1 MAPPCSAL
9 EAIDLSSQP
18 PPASAFVPRS
28 HRALFTAAGAGD
40 AGAGWRAALRAPGP
54 GAAAQ
59 RNHRSARHA
68 SVLFGGA
75 DVPGCRAGWMEVRL
89 RHTAAAMLYC
99 RKRCSWRKGASA
111 CILPPPP
118 PPPPYPHLHPASPSP
133 PAAGLNTV
141 IQSLRG
147 RVGPGDALFSLDIG
161 YGSVKKMLQAR
172 RCTVQCTGLSA
183 LDMRACAAAHALTVC
198 LWTGAAA
205 TQRNNAAFVPR
216 QVVAQQTGAQHV
228 EMAVQWPVR
237 CGSCR

>member
-1 MAPPCSAL
+1 M
-9 EAIDLSSQP
+9 
-18 PPASAFVPRS
+18 
-28 HRALFTAAGAGD
+28 
-40 AGAGWRAALRAPGP
+40 
-54 GAAAQ
+54 
-59 RNHRSARHA
+59 
-68 SVLFGGA
+68 
-75 DVPGCRAGWMEVRL
+75 
-89 RHTAAAMLYC
+89 
-99 RKRCSWRKGASA
+99 
-111 CILPPPP
+111 
-118 PPPPYPHLHPASPSP
+118 
-133 PAAGLNTV
+133 